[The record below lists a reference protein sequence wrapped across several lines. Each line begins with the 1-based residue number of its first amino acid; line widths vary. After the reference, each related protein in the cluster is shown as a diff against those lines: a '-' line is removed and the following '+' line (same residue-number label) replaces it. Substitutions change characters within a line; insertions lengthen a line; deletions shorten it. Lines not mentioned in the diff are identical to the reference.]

1 MTFLKLLMPVIAGI
15 LLCQASF
22 AEIDRSQLLHPVKTD
37 SPRAT
42 LKSFYDAMSDY
53 KKGVETKDSKLEK
66 RIFDAI
72 RTFDLEDIKHTDKET
87 FSKRAAVF
95 LKETMDRVI
104 LLDYEKVPSDELV
117 SSSSLKKWRL
127 KDTEIKMS
135 LQQEGERQGEWLFT
149 KDTVLRAR
157 EFFSRVK
164 HVPYVAG
171 SGMGASYSKPWYET
185 EVPEWLK
192 GETLFMPKWQ
202 ILALFFSI
210 LIGLIL
216 RKVIFFVVDNIKK
229 FTDKSQTDWD
239 DKIIEA
245 SEYTLG
251 SIAACLFWFLSIRVM
266 NLEGNSFLIL
276 DVLLKVLLSFFVI
289 KLAYQLVD
297 VFTSYLG
304 TKAAE
309 TDFPLDDQLVPLI
322 RKSLRIFTVIFGA
335 LIAVQNLGV
344 NVMSVLAG
352 LGLGGLAFALAA
364 KDACAN
370 LFGSFMILLD
380 KPFRVGD
387 HIVFNGVE
395 GSVEE
400 IGFRSTKIRS
410 FYGSQISVPN
420 SSLAN
425 VNIDNMGR
433 RKTRRLRTT
442 LGLTYDTSPAQM
454 EAFLEGLKNIIRAN
468 PYTVK
473 QGFNIAFS
481 EYGDFSLN
489 VLINVFLDVPD
500 HGMELLQKQN
510 IFLEA
515 MRLAEDI
522 GVDFAFP
529 TQSLYLQNQEPIAA
543 KVVNDEE
550 YSTLARS
557 YGPDGSKAMPKGKGL
572 FTPAFMD

>member
-1 MTFLKLLMPVIAGI
+1 
-15 LLCQASF
+15 
-22 AEIDRSQLLHPVKTD
+22 
-37 SPRAT
+37 
-42 LKSFYDAMSDY
+42 
-53 KKGVETKDSKLEK
+53 
-66 RIFDAI
+66 
-72 RTFDLEDIKHTDKET
+72 
-87 FSKRAAVF
+87 
-95 LKETMDRVI
+95 
-104 LLDYEKVPSDELV
+104 
-117 SSSSLKKWRL
+117 
-127 KDTEIKMS
+127 
-135 LQQEGERQGEWLFT
+135 
-149 KDTVLRAR
+149 
-157 EFFSRVK
+157 
-164 HVPYVAG
+164 
-171 SGMGASYSKPWYET
+171 
-185 EVPEWLK
+185 
-192 GETLFMPKWQ
+192 
-202 ILALFFSI
+202 
-210 LIGLIL
+210 
-216 RKVIFFVVDNIKK
+216 
-229 FTDKSQTDWD
+229 
-239 DKIIEA
+239 
-245 SEYTLG
+245 
-251 SIAACLFWFLSIRVM
+251 
-266 NLEGNSFLIL
+266 
-276 DVLLKVLLSFFVI
+276 
-289 KLAYQLVD
+289 
-297 VFTSYLG
+297 
-304 TKAAE
+304 
-309 TDFPLDDQLVPLI
+309 
-322 RKSLRIFTVIFGA
+322 
-335 LIAVQNLGV
+335 
-344 NVMSVLAG
+344 
-352 LGLGGLAFALAA
+352 
-364 KDACAN
+364 
-370 LFGSFMILLD
+370 LLD

-522 GVDFAFP
+522 GVEFAFP

-550 YSTLARS
+550 YSTLAKS

>member
-1 MTFLKLLMPVIAGI
+1 MNFLKYIMPVIAGI
-15 LLCQASF
+15 VFCQASI

-37 SPRAT
+37 SPRAS

-53 KKGVETKDSKLEK
+53 KKGVENKDSKLEK

-72 RTFDLEDIKHTDKET
+72 RTFDLEGISHTDKEA
-87 FSKRAAVF
+87 FSKRAAIF
-95 LKETMDRVI
+95 LKETIDRVI
-104 LLDYEKVPSDELV
+104 VLDYEKVPGDDFV
-117 SSSSLKKWRL
+117 ASSSIKKWRL
-127 KDTEIKMS
+127 KDTEIKIA
-135 LQQEGERQGEWLFT
+135 LQTDGERQGEWLFT
-149 KDTVLRAR
+149 KDTILRAR

-164 HVPYVAG
+164 HVPYVSG

-192 GETLFMPKWQ
+192 GEILFMPKWQ
-202 ILALFFSI
+202 IFGLFFVI
-210 LIGLIL
+210 LLGLVI
-216 RKVIFFVVDNIKK
+216 RKVVFFIVDGFKK
-229 FTDKSQTDWD
+229 ITNKSKTDWD

-266 NLEGNSFLIL
+266 NLEGNSFLVL
-276 DVLLKVLLSFFVI
+276 DVFLKVLLSFYII

-304 TKAAE
+304 IKAAA

-322 RKSLRIFTVIFGA
+322 RKSLRIFTVIFGV

-433 RKTRRLRTT
+433 RNSRRLRTT
-442 LGLTYDTSPAQM
+442 LGLTYDTSPEQM

-473 QGFNIAFS
+473 QGFNVAFS

-522 GVDFAFP
+522 GVEFAFP
-529 TQSLYLQNQEPIAA
+529 TQSLYVQNQEAIAA
-543 KVVNDEE
+543 KLVNNEE
-550 YSTLARS
+550 YSSLAKA
-557 YGPDGSKAMPKGKGL
+557 YGPDGAKAMPKGRGL

>member
-1 MTFLKLLMPVIAGI
+1 
-15 LLCQASF
+15 
-22 AEIDRSQLLHPVKTD
+22 
-37 SPRAT
+37 
-42 LKSFYDAMSDY
+42 
-53 KKGVETKDSKLEK
+53 
-66 RIFDAI
+66 
-72 RTFDLEDIKHTDKET
+72 
-87 FSKRAAVF
+87 
-95 LKETMDRVI
+95 
-104 LLDYEKVPSDELV
+104 
-117 SSSSLKKWRL
+117 
-127 KDTEIKMS
+127 
-135 LQQEGERQGEWLFT
+135 
-149 KDTVLRAR
+149 
-157 EFFSRVK
+157 
-164 HVPYVAG
+164 
-171 SGMGASYSKPWYET
+171 
-185 EVPEWLK
+185 
-192 GETLFMPKWQ
+192 
-202 ILALFFSI
+202 
-210 LIGLIL
+210 L

-276 DVLLKVLLSFFVI
+276 DVILKVLLSFFVI

-522 GVDFAFP
+522 GVEFAFP

-550 YSTLARS
+550 YSTLAKS